1 MAFTL
6 IHGDDLHAFPTLRD
20 EMFWDRGSV
29 FKDRL
34 GWDLETDEA
43 GRELDAYDGM
53 NPLYNIVT
61 DEAGRHL
68 GSTRLMPTTGPTMIA
83 DHFADLTGGVP
94 ISSATIWEVTRF
106 FVSPKAG
113 RRTAPALMWAGCDL
127 AHRSGVNFYV
137 GVTGAHMVRVF
148 SACGWTPE
156 VIGRGTSAEGDIVA
170 CLWEV
175 SAAQVESLRVR
186 AGLPEGV
193 ASVPIHRPTPLR
205 AKAVAPA
212 LALAA

>member
-6 IHGDDLHAFPTLRD
+6 IHGDDLHSFPRLRD
-20 EMFWDRGSV
+20 EMLRARGAT

-34 GWDLETDEA
+34 GWDLDTDAA
-43 GRELDAYDGM
+43 GRERDAYDAL

-68 GSTRLMPTTGPTMIA
+68 GSTRLMPTTGPTMTA
-83 DHFADLTGGVP
+83 DHFSDLTGGVP
-94 ISSATIWEVTRF
+94 VASATIWEVTRF
-106 FVSPKAG
+106 FVSPAAG

-127 AHRSGVNFYV
+127 ALRSGVEFYV

-148 SACGWTPE
+148 AACGWAPE
-156 VIGRGTSAEGDIVA
+156 VIGRGASPEGEIVA

-175 SAAQVESLRVR
+175 SKAQVEALRVR
-186 AGLPEGV
+186 AGLPEGFGPV
-193 ASVPIHRPTPLR
+193 EVHRP
-205 AKAVAPA
+205 APA
-212 LALAA
+212 RMAALAA